1 MLLRSLFF
9 GIQKKDKNLLVKEIG
24 KKFKIQEKEVYDLNE
39 LKECID
45 KEKLNFVFVS
55 EKVFPLDKN
64 GDLLMETKLKYP
76 LISFIIVGPDDID
89 SIIEYVKKGA
99 DYYLISPIKSF
110 NVKKLLQLLKKPSDS
125 LASQLKKETTLFQ
138 IIKQISFTMELDP
151 LLNLIIDSS
160 MELTGASIGSLLL
173 YNKEEDLLSVHSL
186 RGVSKDENEIGF
198 LNFPENYLK
207 EVIKN
212 GKLVYF
218 PEKEYLNLPHRNPSY
233 KSIILSPI
241 SSSIGGFGLLI
252 NAKRIDEEGD
262 FSPESIRLVS
272 VLASEITPAVRNSLL
287 HNKARELIIKDDL
300 TDAYNRRFFEKFLE
314 DEVEKSRKFQTTLSI
329 IFLDIDNLKE
339 VNEKHGHLMGSKVLQ
354 EVAHRII
361 LSVRGIDKVVRYG
374 GDEFCIILP
383 ETDTSGAFLVA
394 ERIRNT
400 IANKPFLI
408 SEGLESY
415 LTASFGI
422 ASFPKHANSK
432 NELIRKA
439 DEAMFLIKSSSKNGI
454 SVAQ

>member
-1 MLLRSLFF
+1 MVLKSLFF
-9 GIQKKDKNLLVKEIG
+9 GIHKKDKNLLIKEIG
-24 KKFKIQEKEVYDLNE
+24 KKFKFQEKEVYDLNE

-76 LISFIIVGPDDID
+76 FTSFIIIGRSDVDN
-89 SIIEYVKKGA
+89 IIEYVKKGA
-99 DYYLISPIKSF
+99 DYYLTSPIKSI
-110 NVKKLLQLLKKPSDS
+110 NVKKLLQLLKKPSES

-160 MELTGASIGSLLL
+160 MEITGASIGSLLL

-186 RGVSKDENEIGF
+186 RGISKDENEIGF
-198 LNFPENYLK
+198 LNFPESYLK

-212 GKLVYF
+212 GRLVYF
-218 PEKEYLNLPHRNPSY
+218 SGKEYFNFPHKNPKY
-233 KSIILSPI
+233 KSVILSPI

-252 NAKRIDEEGD
+252 NAKRTDEEGD
-262 FSPESIRLVS
+262 FSSESIRLVS

-287 HNKARELIIKDDL
+287 HNKTRELIIKDDL

-314 DEVEKSRKFQTTLSI
+314 DEVEKSRKFQTALSI
-329 IFLDIDNLKE
+329 IFLDVDNLKE

-383 ETDTSGAFLVA
+383 ETDTAGAYLVA

-408 SEGLESY
+408 AEGLEAY

-439 DEAMFLIKSSSKNGI
+439 DEAMFSIKSSSKNGI
-454 SVAQ
+454 SVAN